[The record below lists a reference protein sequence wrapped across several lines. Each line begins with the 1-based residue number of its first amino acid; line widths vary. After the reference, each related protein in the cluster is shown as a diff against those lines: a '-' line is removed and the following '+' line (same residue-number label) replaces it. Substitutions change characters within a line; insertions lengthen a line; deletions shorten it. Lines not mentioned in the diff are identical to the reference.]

1 MVQQAPLIAAQHAAS
16 VFDVHA
22 TPSVNTEPGKEE
34 HSCAVR
40 SKQNPLKQHLPKSGF
55 ELAHVAGQA
64 KLEELF
70 PLAAQIS
77 PGKNVPLYCRHF
89 SIDELMHFPL
99 TQQAP
104 SA

>member
-1 MVQQAPLIAAQHAAS
+1 MQQAPLIAAQHSGS
-16 VFDVHA
+16 VVDVHVD
-22 TPSVNTEPGKEE
+22 PSINVEPGKEE
-34 HSCAVR
+34 HSCSV
-40 SKQNPLKQHLPKSGF
+40 SVKQNPLKQHFPKAGF
-55 ELAHVAGQA
+55 ELAHVAGQV

-70 PLAAQIS
+70 PPAAQIS